1 MTMINQQVK
10 SQMLSIILEDFYC
23 QKASGTLTVKVDLPG
38 GSGQKTYYLFFNE
51 GAIVYGDSVVL
62 NSQDFTEKLLKKLNP
77 GISNAALDFVSQKVT
92 NPNSFQEIIERLIKI
107 RVLNSEKVISF
118 IQGQI
123 VQILEK
129 ILPLPGELEF
139 NPGVV
144 FDLQFDENNEQFSLP
159 RLMEEVSLRQKQWN
173 TLAPNIPSVNGIPFV
188 PINMLDKITEP
199 AVKQHLQKWVDGKR
213 NLGDIAEKLDKD
225 SLIIAKSYLGWQQKN
240 WITFD
245 KSLSTANPNL
255 PTILAVDDSPIVQ
268 TSIKRIL
275 SNRYNLLLAS
285 NAVDALDLLN
295 KHQVS
300 LLLLDLTM
308 PDIDGLEVCK
318 TLRSIPKF
326 RELPIVMLTA
336 RDGLVDKLKGQIAG
350 TNRYLTKPFD
360 EEKLLSVV
368 REFIIFGNR

>member
-159 RLMEEVSLRQKQWN
+159 RLMEEVSLRQKQWD